1 MKILKTL
8 NFIRGNPLKLLS
20 IKKRGYFRMNWIKA
34 INLDQLGKE
43 EREHLRFW
51 IEAEKLLDEAEKLLK
66 EKHD

>member
-1 MKILKTL
+1 
-8 NFIRGNPLKLLS
+8 
-20 IKKRGYFRMNWIKA
+20 MNWIKA